1 MRPLRRVA
9 ATAAALAVASSGLV
23 ALTVPAASAAPAGAQ
38 SCVGWGVTGSGGHAG
53 WEFQCTGGT
62 GVDWRTAIVCLG
74 APQPYTHYG
83 NIVKG
88 NKSGTSTAWCA
99 VPGHRVAD
107 GGADMVPA

>member
-88 NKSGTSTAWCA
+88 NKSGKSTAWCA